1 MIRAV
6 AAALALA
13 SLTVAG
19 APSSAEESASSR
31 MTFIGGRLS
40 LHAREASLQSIL
52 DEIADRTG
60 LHVRLDTVDAAAA
73 LQEPVTIVLDRVPVE
88 AALLRLLRDK
98 DFVLLSSPSGA
109 AEVRVYGPGQRTAV
123 RESAPAP
130 AVGAAPPQA
139 DAPDNAAV
147 AGLRNQAL
155 ADPDSG
161 VRGRALEG
169 LAAKADQPAARDA
182 VMEVLARETNP
193 GLLER
198 ALDIVGGDQSIPL
211 EPIVK
216 LAVNSPAPQVRIKAL
231 SQLSQHVTRDP
242 QARRTL
248 EVLAA
253 DDPAPPVR
261 EAAQALL
268 RRAPVK

>member
-60 LHVRLDTVDAAAA
+60 LHVRLDTVDAAA

-130 AVGAAPPQA
+130 AVGASPPQA

-231 SQLSQHVTRDP
+231 SQLSQHVSRDP

>member
-60 LHVRLDTVDAAAA
+60 LHVRLDTVDAAA

-123 RESAPAP
+123 RESAPA
-130 AVGAAPPQA
+130 VGASPPQA

>member
-1 MIRAV
+1 MCR
-6 AAALALA
+6 AAAAMLVLA
-13 SLTVAG
+13 SLAVAV
-19 APSSAEESASSR
+19 APSAAEESPSGG
-31 MTFIGGRLS
+31 MTLVGDRLS

-52 DEIADRTG
+52 DDIADRTG
-60 LHVRLDTVDAAAA
+60 LRVRLDTLDAAAA
-73 LQEPVTIVLDRVPVE
+73 LQQRVTIVLDQVPVE
-88 AALLRLLRDK
+88 AALLRLLRDT
-98 DFVLLSSPSGA
+98 DFVLLYSPRGV
-109 AEVRVYGPGQRTAV
+109 AEVRVYGAGQRAAV
-123 RESAPAP
+123 RESPPAP
-130 AVGAAPPQA
+130 SVSASPPQA
-139 DAPDNAAV
+139 NAPDTAAV

-155 ADPDSG
+155 ADPDSS

-182 VMEVLARETNP
+182 VMEVLERETNP

-216 LAVNSPAPQVRIKAL
+216 LAVSNPAPQVRIKAL
-231 SQLSQHVTRDP
+231 SQLGQHVTRDP

-268 RRAPVK
+268 RRATVK